1 MRNHLIVSQ
10 QAWLGMGL
18 AMAVTILAI
27 PTRAA
32 PSNCEDGSA
41 APIPRGKR
49 STSLNTGMRTKG
61 RQLRRDAYA

>member
-41 APIPRGKR
+41 APIPPRE
-49 STSLNTGMRTKG
+49 TIYQPQYWN
-61 RQLRRDAYA
+61 AY